1 LERSESDYPK
11 RWKGLGRVNL
21 SFIDWLIVL
30 AALGGMIY
38 SVSMTK
44 GLMKS
49 VTDFLSAGRT
59 AGRYVLSISSGVAG
73 LGAISI
79 VMFLEMGY
87 VAGFSL
93 SWWGLSQG
101 IIILAITMSG
111 WVIYR
116 FRSTRSLTLAQFFE
130 KRYSRNFR
138 IFAGIVAFFAGI
150 INFGIFPAVG
160 AQFFINYCGL
170 PDSFM
175 GIPVYPLVMILL
187 LGVALYFVYTGGQI
201 AVIIADFFQGV
212 FVTFVLF
219 AIALYLFFTIG
230 WDQVSESLEQTPIAL
245 AREQLADLRA
255 EDSFQQLSDAEQ
267 NKKIFEINEKY
278 ENSSRINPFKTSHV
292 EDFNFWYFLIGIIG
306 VMYGTLG
313 WQGSQGYNSSA
324 KSAHEAKMGSVLAG
338 FRGLPQG
345 LFMFIVPVLIYVLM
359 NHPDY
364 QSVADSVTSSLDS
377 LSTDTLKSQMRA
389 PFVLSEILPV
399 GLLGAFAALMLAAF
413 ISTHDTYLHSWGSIF
428 IQDVVMPFRDKP
440 FDKDTHLKVLRYSIF
455 GVAVFIFLFSLLFS
469 QSQKIALYFAVT
481 AAIFSGGC
489 GAVIIGGLY
498 WDRGTTAAAWTAM
511 IVGAVIGVGGTLVKQ
526 VSGAWLADLSSFATI
541 KTIVLFLQDINGQE
555 YWGIGMAASSLSY
568 VSVSLLGP
576 GTRINMDKLLN
587 RGKYSIQGEVK
598 VVNQEPDFG
607 WKIFGMGKEF
617 TKTDK
622 LIYIV
627 NYVWTGMW
635 TLVFIFGTVYNLSNP
650 VSNSSWMTYWKYYIY
665 INIAVCSVIIVWFT
679 LGGISDLRHMIKSL
693 KTENRDHGD
702 DGWVDRVGE
711 EE

>member
-1 LERSESDYPK
+1 VEWSKDYHPK

-21 SFIDWLIVL
+21 SFIDWLIVALVL
-30 AALGGMIY
+30 AGMIY

-59 AGRYVLSISSGVAG
+59 AGRYVLSVSSGVAG

-79 VMFLEMGY
+79 VMFMEMGF
-87 VAGFSL
+87 VAGFAL

-116 FRSTRSLTLAQFFE
+116 FRMTRSLTLAQFFE

-170 PDSFM
+170 PESFL
-175 GIPVYPLVMILL
+175 GIPMYPLVMILL

-212 FVTFVLF
+212 FVTLVLF
-219 AIALYLFFTIG
+219 GIALFLFFNVS
-230 WDQVSESLEQTPIAL
+230 WDQVTESLEQTPLKL
-245 AREQLADLRA
+245 AREEIADLRL
-255 EDSFQQLSDAEQ
+255 EDSFEALTEDEQ
-267 NKKIFEINEKY
+267 NKKIFDINNKY

-345 LFMFIVPVLIYVLM
+345 LFMFLVPVLVYVFM

-364 QSVADSVTSSLDS
+364 QSVADSVNSSLAG
-377 LSTDTLKSQMRA
+377 LSTDTLRSQMRA
-389 PFVLSEILPV
+389 PFVLSEVLPV

-428 IQDVVMPFRDKP
+428 IQDVIMPFREKP
-440 FDKDTHLKVLRYSIF
+440 FDKDTHIKVLRYSIF
-455 GVAVFIFLFSLLFS
+455 GVAIFIFLFSLLFS

-498 WDRGTTAAAWTAM
+498 WDRGTTSAAWTAM
-511 IVGAVIGVGGTLVKQ
+511 VVGAVIGVGGTLVKQ
-526 VSGAWLADLSSFATI
+526 VSSDWLADPASYQTMKSIL
-541 KTIVLFLQDINGQE
+541 LFLQNINGQE

-568 VSVSLLGP
+568 VTVSLAGP
-576 GTRINMDKLLN
+576 EKRMNMDKLLN
-587 RGKYSIQGEVK
+587 RGKYSIDGEVK
-598 VVNQEPDFG
+598 VVNEEPDLG

-627 NYVWTGMW
+627 NYAWTGMW
-635 TLVFIFGTVYNLSNP
+635 TIVFIVGTIYNLSNP
-650 VSNSSWMTYWKYYIY
+650 VSNSSWMAYWKYYIY
-665 INIAVCSVIIVWFT
+665 INIVVCAVIIVWFT
-679 LGGISDLRHMIKSL
+679 LGGFSDLRQMIKSL
-693 KTENRDHGD
+693 KSERRDHGD
-702 DGWVDRVGE
+702 DGWVDNME
-711 EE
+711 EEE

>member
-1 LERSESDYPK
+1 M
-11 RWKGLGRVNL
+11 NL
-21 SFIDWLIVL
+21 SFIDWLIV
-30 AALGGMIY
+30 AIALGGMIY

-59 AGRYVLSISSGVAG
+59 AGRYLISVSSGVAG

-116 FRSTRSLTLAQFFE
+116 FRSTRCLTLAQFFE

-138 IFAGIVAFFAGI
+138 IFAGIIAFAAGI

-170 PDSFM
+170 PESFM
-175 GIPVYPLVMILL
+175 GIPMYPLVMFVLL
-187 LGVALYFVYTGGQI
+187 SIALYFVYTGGQI

-212 FVTFVLF
+212 FVTIVLF
-219 AIALYLFFTIG
+219 MVAIYLFFTIG
-230 WDQVSESLEQTPIAL
+230 WEQVSESLEQTPIKL
-245 AREQLADLRA
+245 AREEVQNLQQESL
-255 EDSFQQLSDAEQ
+255 FQMLPQTEKDTRVA
-267 NKKIFEINEKY
+267 EINEKY
-278 ENSSRINPFKTSHV
+278 ENSSRINPFKTSQV
-292 EDFNFWYFLIGIIG
+292 EDFNFWYYLIGIIG
-306 VMYGTLG
+306 IMYGTLG

-324 KSAHEAKMGSVLAG
+324 KSAHEAKMASVLAG

-345 LFMFIVPVLIYVLM
+345 LFMFLVPVLVYVLM

-364 QSVADSVTSSLDS
+364 QAVADAVNSSLDNI
-377 LSTDTLKSQMRA
+377 STDTLRTQLRA
-389 PFVLSEILPV
+389 PFVLSEILPI

-428 IQDVVMPFRDKP
+428 IQDVIMPFRGKP
-440 FDKDTHLKVLRYSIF
+440 FDKETHLRVLRYSIF

-469 QSQKIALYFAVT
+469 QNQKIALYFALT

-498 WDRGTTAAAWTAM
+498 WERGTTAAAWTAM
-511 IVGAVIGVGGTLVKQ
+511 IIGAFIGVGGTLVKQ
-526 VSGAWLADLSSFATI
+526 VSVDWLSDVSSLVTI
-541 KTIVLFLQDINGQE
+541 KTIILYLRGINGQE
-555 YWGIGMAASSLSY
+555 YWGIGMASSSISY
-568 VSVSLLGP
+568 IFVSLIGN
-576 GTRINMDKLLN
+576 RSSIDMDKLLN
-587 RGKYSIQGEVK
+587 RGRYSIKGEMAL
-598 VVNQEPDFG
+598 VNERPDLG
-607 WKIFGMGKEF
+607 WKIFGMGAEF
-617 TKTDK
+617 TKSDK
-622 LIYIV
+622 LIYIL

-635 TLVFIFGTVYNLSNP
+635 TLIFIIGTVYNLSNP
-650 VSNSSWMTYWKYYIY
+650 VSDRSWMNYWEYYIY
-665 INIAVCSVIIVWFT
+665 LNMVVSIIIIVWFT
-679 LGGISDLRHMIKSL
+679 VGGISDLKHMISSL
-693 KTENRDHGD
+693 QSDHRDHGD
-702 DGWVDRVGE
+702 DGWVHNEG
-711 EE
+711 